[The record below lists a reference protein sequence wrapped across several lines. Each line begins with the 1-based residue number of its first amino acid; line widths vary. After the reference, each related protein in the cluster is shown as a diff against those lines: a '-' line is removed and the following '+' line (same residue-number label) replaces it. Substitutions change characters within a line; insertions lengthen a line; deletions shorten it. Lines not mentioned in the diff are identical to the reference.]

1 MQRKRLKFPAYG
13 MRLFAFV
20 CVLALGVVMPA
31 RPQEDTADS
40 GRNAGAAGQ
49 GLPEAVKES
58 AYIGMKLDELIAR
71 YGPPRSVY
79 AGRGQELWQ
88 DDVVFVYDQGDFY
101 IFRDRVWQAG
111 LKSAYGVSVG
121 DFKPAVALILG
132 DKAADQGD
140 YILFPLPPAG
150 WPLMLRVN
158 FNAAGRVAAIYI
170 YRPDF

>member
-1 MQRKRLKFPAYG
+1 
-13 MRLFAFV
+13 MRQKKSILVRSAPV
-20 CVLALGVVMPA
+20 WLLLLVTVMPVWS
-31 RPQEDTADS
+31 QEDTDS
-40 GRNAGAAGQ
+40 GGATGQ
-49 GLPEAVKES
+49 ALPEAVKEA
-58 AYIGMKLDELIAR
+58 AYIGMKLDELIVR

-79 AGRGQELWQ
+79 ASRGLELWQ
-88 DDVVFVYDQGDFY
+88 DDVVFVYGEGDFY

-111 LKSAYGVSVG
+111 LRSACGVSVG
-121 DFKPAVALILG
+121 DFKPAVVLTLG
-132 DKAADQGD
+132 GEAADEGD